1 MQARADRCNLSA
13 AALVALIGLVCATPI
28 ALAQSADKY
37 PDKPVKIFLPFGPGG
52 VADVTARLVAAKL
65 SERMG
70 QQFVIENKPGAA
82 AINAVMATK
91 SGAPDGHSIFL
102 GGNGV
107 ALSQTLF
114 KSLPYDLLKDFANV
128 SVLAQFDMLLVTRA
142 EHEIGSTAKLVE
154 VAKANPGKLN
164 FGTVAAGSTQNL
176 AAEMFK
182 VVTGIEAAVVTFR
195 TTPDLV
201 TALLRGDVDV
211 GFDYLAAFTA
221 SVADKKLKLIASGGE
236 KRSPLTPDTQTV
248 VEGGYPDYVVTSWNG
263 LSVLAGT
270 PRPIID
276 KLNKE
281 INEVLK
287 LPDVQARAT
296 QLGMEAVGTT
306 PEGMAKRLA
315 EDISRWR
322 GVILK
327 LGLQR

>member
-1 MQARADRCNLSA
+1 MRLSVSSRRGA
-13 AALVALIGLVCATPI
+13 AAGLACLLMMSMAVPVAS
-28 ALAQSADKY
+28 AQSQY
-37 PDKPVKIFLPFGPGG
+37 PERPVRLVVPFGPGG
-52 VADVTARLVAAKL
+52 VADVTSRLVAAKL

-70 QQFVIENKPGAA
+70 QQFVIENKPGAG
-82 AINAVMATK
+82 AINAAMTVK
-91 SGAPDGHSIFL
+91 SAAPDGYSLFL

-107 ALSQTLF
+107 ALSHSLF
-114 KSLPYDLLKDFANV
+114 KSLPYDVLKDFVNV
-128 SVLAQFDMLLVTRA
+128 SVLAQFDVLLVAKT
-142 EHEIGSTAKLVE
+142 EHEIGSVAKLLE
-154 VAKANPGKLN
+154 LAKANPGKLN

-182 VVTGIEAAVVTFR
+182 VVTGVNAAVVTFR

-211 GFDYLAAFTA
+211 GFDYLAAFSSTI
-221 SVADKKLKLIASGGE
+221 ADKKLKIVASAGE
-236 KRSPLTPDTQTV
+236 KRSPLTPDTPTV
-248 VEGGYPDYVVTSWNG
+248 VEAGYPEYIVTSWNG
-263 LSVLAGT
+263 LSVLTGT

-306 PEGMAKRLA
+306 PEGMAKRLQ
-315 EDISRWR
+315 DDVVRWR
-322 GVILK
+322 GVITK
-327 LGLQR
+327 LGLQK